1 MPAKTANAAKVAK
14 MGIFVDNRVSL
25 DPVPLIKGK
34 KAVVRYRG
42 LLSASGADQV
52 YLYSGYG
59 EDQWNEVTDLPMSH
73 DGHSWVAEFPI
84 VGEDKFNFCFHDSAQ
99 NWDNN
104 SGLNWASEI
113 L

>member
-1 MPAKTANAAKVAK
+1 MPAKTSNAAKVAK

-34 KAVVRYRG
+34 KAVVRYKG
-42 LLSASGADQV
+42 LLASSGADQV
-52 YLYSGYG
+52 YLYGGYG
-59 EDQWNEVTDLPMSH
+59 ENEWKDTTDLPMSH
-73 DGHSWVAEFPI
+73 DGHAWTVELPI
-84 VGEDKFNFCFHDSAQ
+84 VGEEKFNFCFHDSAQ